1 MGAQKLTRRTRAEEA
16 SRPALDTRVTRR
28 QRFGRLRPQ
37 RRIRAVHGKRRN
49 PRLIQ
54 GGERHLRLGARQFGE
69 RFAGA
74 GDRLLMGRAKLRAG
88 QRVRPGTVLARHLLD
103 LRNLREGGHG
113 IFGATNG
120 QAVGRESNVGGG
132 GDRLLVQA
140 ARGRMQGARADL
152 VRAVRERRDI
162 EAMLQHGVG
171 AHGFAKRSGVQVR
184 AVQGGEFVAG
194 GAARALLATL
204 DAGTLGAGYAAD
216 SGGGNPGFG
225 GGFRG
230 GFGGG
235 VTTYAGGVAGAV
247 AVELPLAIARN
258 TQPQVGA
265 GGQRNLD
272 AHPARN
278 AKLRGATFLDGGA
291 LPRRL
296 RCPVMS
302 SFSGPAN
309 GSTGHNRFHL
319 NERAA
324 IGPANLPPDEQP
336 RRACRITGGDG
347 TGIITGGEHS
357 SYSRHSSCSRR
368 GSELVESSLKQ
379 VGVVHSIPL

>member
-1 MGAQKLTRRTRAEEA
+1 
-16 SRPALDTRVTRR
+16 
-28 QRFGRLRPQ
+28 
-37 RRIRAVHGKRRN
+37 
-49 PRLIQ
+49 
-54 GGERHLRLGARQFGE
+54 
-69 RFAGA
+69 
-74 GDRLLMGRAKLRAG
+74 MGRAKLRAR
-88 QRVRPGTVLARHLLD
+88 QRVRPGAVLARHLLD

-113 IFGATNG
+113 IFGAANG

-132 GDRLLVQA
+132 GDRLLIQA

-152 VRAVRERRDI
+152 VRAVRERRDV
-162 EAMLQHGVG
+162 EAVLQHGVG
-171 AHGFAKRSGVQVR
+171 AHGFGERSGVQVR

-204 DAGTLGAGYAAD
+204 DAGALGTGYAAD
-216 SGGGNPGFG
+216 SGGGSPGFG
-225 GGFRG
+225 GGV
-230 GFGGG
+230 GGG
-235 VTTYAGGVAGAV
+235 VTAYAGGVAGAV
-247 AVELPLAIARN
+247 AVEFPLAIARN

-278 AKLRGATFLDGGA
+278 AKLRGATFLDRGA

-296 RCPVMS
+296 RCPTIS
-302 SFSGPAN
+302 SFCDPAN
-309 GSTGHNRFHL
+309 GSTGHDRFHL

-324 IGPANLPPDEQP
+324 IGPADLPPDEQP
-336 RRACRITGGDG
+336 RYACRITGGF
-347 TGIITGGEHS
+347 ITGGGHS
-357 SYSRHSSCSRR
+357 SYSRR

>member
-1 MGAQKLTRRTRAEEA
+1 MRT
-16 SRPALDTRVTRR
+16 
-28 QRFGRLRPQ
+28 QH
-37 RRIRAVHGKRRN
+37 RIRAVHGKRRN

-74 GDRLLMGRAKLRAG
+74 GNRLLVGRAKLRAR
-88 QRVRPGTVLARHLLD
+88 QRVRPGAVLARYLLD

-113 IFGATNG
+113 VFGAANG
-120 QAVGRESNVGGG
+120 KAVGCERNVGGG

-152 VRAVRERRDI
+152 VRAVGEGRDV

-171 AHGFAKRSGVQVR
+171 AHGFGERSGVQVR
-184 AVQGGEFVAG
+184 TVQGGKFVAG

-204 DAGTLGAGYAAD
+204 DAGTFGTGYAAD
-216 SGGGNPGFG
+216 S
-225 GGFRG
+225 R

-235 VTTYAGGVAGAV
+235 VIARAGGVAGAV
-247 AVELPLAIARN
+247 AVEFPRAIARN
-258 TQPQVGA
+258 AQPQVGA

-272 AHPARN
+272 ANPARN
-278 AKLRGATFLDGGA
+278 ARLREASFLVRGA

-302 SFSGPAN
+302 SFRNPA
-309 GSTGHNRFHL
+309 GHDRFHL

-324 IGPANLPPDEQP
+324 VGPADLPPDE
-336 RRACRITGGDG
+336 
-347 TGIITGGEHS
+347 
-357 SYSRHSSCSRR
+357 
-368 GSELVESSLKQ
+368 
-379 VGVVHSIPL
+379 